1 VYREGSVKDFMR
13 DIQTTLIPASSASI
27 VEFRVEVPGTYVLVD
42 HSIYRIDRGALGQ
55 LVVEGPERPEIYHL
69 KKRGSRDNSRH

>member
-1 VYREGSVKDFMR
+1 MR
-13 DIQTTLIPASSASI
+13 DIQTTLIPAGSASI

-42 HSIYRIDRGALGQ
+42 HSFFRIDRGALGQ

-69 KKRGSRDNSRH
+69 KKHGSKDNSRHE